1 MKKIIQTGLA
11 IAIAAAS
18 IGANAAPTV
27 SYLEYAIGDIDYDS
41 NIIDNGDYS
50 SLALTVK
57 TPIVPLLALELAE
70 YESIEI
76 SRIGV
81 GNYIE
86 VGSASHLYGI
96 VHFNDYDSN
105 YYDSDF
111 SLTAGINAQ
120 LTERLELRLSLTEH
134 TDDDNDVF
142 SNTKVGLAYYLAGNA
157 SLSANY
163 ADHDG
168 LNIVSFSARL
178 NF

>member
-1 MKKIIQTGLA
+1 MKKIIKTGLA
-11 IAIAAAS
+11 VAIAAVS
-18 IGANAAPTV
+18 ISANAAPTV
-27 SYLEYAIGDIDYDS
+27 SYLEYAIGDIDFD
-41 NIIDNGDYS
+41 NNAIDDGDYS

-86 VGSASHLYGI
+86 VGSASHLYGL
-96 VHFNDYDSN
+96 VHFNDYDDSF
-105 YYDSDF
+105 YDSDF
-111 SLTAGINAQ
+111 SLTAGVNAQ

-134 TDDDNDVF
+134 TDNDNEAF

-163 ADHDG
+163 ADHD
-168 LNIVSFSARL
+168 NFNVVSFSARL